1 MGVWKKREGRDF
13 VGVAVYSSA
22 IDGGCEAERGEWTF
36 FELHTLSSSY
46 QTISSNLD
54 QFSTWRPHLPHLP
67 SSIPTSLRKLS
78 STALQLENGT
88 ISHVPGNLRKSSPN
102 FHLLLS
108 SLEHDA
114 DFCKTTMSAMIMN
127 YPPPTI
133 VSPLVDPEKK
143 SDWEK
148 EKLKGVLAYLEDRK
162 VVKDNDLVMLVDGRE
177 TWFQL
182 PSELMIRQYM
192 NVVADANRRVQ
203 KEYGK
208 VFSQTIVFGAKK
220 TCEGDDVA
228 CRHMPSSILPRDVY
242 RTGEGMKE
250 TEELVPAK
258 YLDAETLMGPV
269 NDLRVLFQT
278 ALLVLE
284 QGKSQYRTVQSVM
297 KTLFGEQMLA
307 RHIYKKENRP
317 AALKMYDHVS
327 GALLGSK
334 EQGKTSNVIL
344 QGDRQYEFSIGLD
357 YTHALFQPLIECAEG
372 ELLTTKRSNDTEPT
386 QKHYPQMSHISSDLP
401 SAFVNATGPFW
412 RPDDSSHDPS
422 PNDKSAYIDKLEYK
436 YGLDK
441 LPRRDTSWTNI
452 SLIQN
457 TYTGAV
463 PATFR
468 TNHRTLSPGSEQ
480 NQSRVTNLAETQP
493 YNVDVAWT
501 SLWYAGYERALLR
514 RYFRTPQSPM
524 GYHTAAIGGDLLWD
538 QRGGRGGVWTAD
550 SGLWLPWGEVDGVC
564 GTYEVINNVFGD
576 KKGVWFHEDEDG
588 GGKKG
593 REQEEEELR
602 KQEEEERKKDEEW
615 IQKVEEDRLKKERQE
630 REQRERDQR
639 ERDQR
644 ERERLDKERLEKE
657 QKAKEEADRQAAE
670 DAAATAAASIVV
682 RELANIGMENAA
694 PDFAKAQGGQRRR
707 RG

>member
-1 MGVWKKREGRDF
+1 MG
-13 VGVAVYSSA
+13 
-22 IDGGCEAERGEWTF
+22 
-36 FELHTLSSSY
+36 
-46 QTISSNLD
+46 
-54 QFSTWRPHLPHLP
+54 FSTWRPHLPHLP
-67 SSIPTSLRKLS
+67 SSIPTSLRKPS

-88 ISHVPGNLRKSSPN
+88 ISHVPGNLHKSSPN

-133 VSPLVDPEKK
+133 VSPFVDPEKK

-148 EKLKGVLAYLEDRK
+148 EKLKGVLTYLEDRK

-192 NVVADANRRVQ
+192 NVVADGNRRVQ

-208 VFSQTIVFGAKK
+208 AFSQTIVFGAKK

-228 CRHMPSSILPRDVY
+228 CRHTPSSILPRDVY
-242 RTGEGMKE
+242 RTGEGLKE
-250 TEELVPAK
+250 TEELVPAR

-269 NDLRVLFQT
+269 QDLRVLFET

-307 RHIYKKENRP
+307 RRVYKKENRP

-327 GALLGSK
+327 GALSGSK
-334 EQGKTSNVIL
+334 EPEETSNVIL
-344 QGDRQYEFSIGLD
+344 QGNRRNEFSIGLD
-357 YTHALFQPLIECAEG
+357 YTHALFQPLIECAED
-372 ELLTTKRSNDTEPT
+372 ELLTTKRSNDTGTT
-386 QKHYPQMSHISSDLP
+386 QKHHPQMSHISSDLP

-412 RPDDSSHDPS
+412 RPDDTSHDPS

-457 TYTGAV
+457 KYTGAV

-468 TNHRTLSPGSEQ
+468 TNHRSLPPGSEETP
-480 NQSRVTNLAETQP
+480 QSRVTNLSDTQA

-514 RYFRTPQSPM
+514 RYFRTPQSPI
-524 GYHTAAIGGDLLWD
+524 GYHTAAVGGDLLWD
-538 QRGGRGGVWTAD
+538 QRGGRGGVWTAE

-564 GTYEVINNVFGD
+564 GSYEVISNVFGD
-576 KKGVWFHEDEDG
+576 KKGVWLHEDEDG

-602 KQEEEERKKDEEW
+602 KHIEEERKKDEEW
-615 IQKVEEDRLKKERQE
+615 MQKVEEERLKKERQE
-630 REQRERDQR
+630 REQKERE
-639 ERDQR
+639 QR
-644 ERERLDKERLEKE
+644 ERERQERERIERE
-657 QKAKEEADRQAAE
+657 QKAKEEADRQVIE
-670 DAAATAAASIVV
+670 DAAATAAASITVGEV
-682 RELANIGMENAA
+682 ANTGVGNAA
-694 PDFAKAQGGQRRR
+694 PDFARGQRAQQRRR
-707 RG
+707 G